1 LKIIAE
7 NISKHFN
14 RNYLF
19 RDLNFEVGQGECLA
33 VLGANG
39 SGKTTLIKILCAL
52 QRPSSGKILYEN
64 ENLTIK
70 RDEIYSH
77 IGLVSPYL
85 ELYEELTA
93 KDNLDFFAD
102 IKGLDE
108 SGRQRMRE
116 ICGRFKIADKMHIR
130 VKAYSSGMK
139 QRLKYVLALMDSP
152 QVLFIDEPRTN
163 LDEEGIKTVYNL
175 LGDYKKKGVL
185 IIATNEKQ
193 DLVLA
198 DKRLTIDS

>member
-1 LKIIAE
+1 MKIIAE
-7 NISKHFN
+7 NISKHYN

-52 QRPSSGKILYEN
+52 QRPSSGEILYEN

-108 SGRQRMRE
+108 SARQHMRE
-116 ICGRFKIADKMHIR
+116 ICDQFKIADKMHIR

-163 LDEEGIKTVYNL
+163 LDEEGINTVYNL
-175 LGDYKKKGVL
+175 LGDYKKTGVL